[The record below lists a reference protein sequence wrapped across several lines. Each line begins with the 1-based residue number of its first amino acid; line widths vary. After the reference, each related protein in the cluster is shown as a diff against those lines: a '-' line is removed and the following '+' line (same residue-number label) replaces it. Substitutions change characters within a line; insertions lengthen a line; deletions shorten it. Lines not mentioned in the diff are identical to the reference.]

1 LNTDILAS
9 EIAMR
14 VTADTS
20 FWISVVGLFGVLLG
34 AIITVF
40 GNFLLHWFQHREQ
53 KIIDKKRKILLI
65 TMLSDLRF
73 TNNWR
78 NISTLSRVVGAD
90 EETTKKLLI
99 EIGARGSELDDKLWG
114 LIKYHPL
121 DKIVE

>member
-1 LNTDILAS
+1 
-9 EIAMR
+9 
-14 VTADTS
+14 
-20 FWISVVGLFGVLLG
+20 
-34 AIITVF
+34 
-40 GNFLLHWFQHREQ
+40 
-53 KIIDKKRKILLI
+53 
-65 TMLSDLRF
+65 LRF